1 MDKSSARVG
10 VLMGGMSAERGV
22 SMKTGAAVLDALV
35 SRGWDA
41 VAIEVGRDLPA
52 RLVDQGVTVAWIALH
67 GRFGE
72 DGCVQGVCEVMGIP
86 YTGSGVQASA
96 VGMDKLATKRAVSGH
111 GIRMAEHV
119 VVRRGEARPEL
130 PVPSVVKPAVGGSSF
145 GTTVVMD
152 RGALDAALDDA
163 LRYDAAALVEE
174 FVQGEEITVA
184 LLRENSLF
192 GVLSLLT
199 GHRSDRFYHS
209 VAFTRVEMITAPA
222 ASVRQAIEADA
233 SVGLLLLQGLS
244 SRILQTE
251 TMIETLTH
259 RDMSSRLVSFLLV
272 LCRDFG
278 VPGDRGIT
286 IDLRLSHQA
295 IAEAIGS
302 TRVTITRLLG
312 DLRNAGLVEIDRKKI
327 TVLDPIALAKKF
339 S

>member
-1 MDKSSARVG
+1 MQG
-10 VLMGGMSAERGV
+10 VMHGFSRTATPASRPMTLANNSEPKTRTLHDVILGLDGATTEMVERGKTIFFPGDPAERV
-22 SMKTGAAVLDALV
+22 YL
-35 SRGWDA
+35 
-41 VAIEVGRDLPA
+41 I
-52 RLVDQGVTVAWIALH
+52 
-67 GRFGE
+67 
-72 DGCVQGVCEVMGIP
+72 
-86 YTGSGVQASA
+86 
-96 VGMDKLATKRAVSGH
+96 
-111 GIRMAEHV
+111 
-119 VVRRGEARPEL
+119 RRG
-130 PVPSVVKPAVGGSSF
+130 AVRLSRVYES
-145 GTTVVMD
+145 
-152 RGALDAALDDA
+152 
-163 LRYDAAALVEE
+163 
-174 FVQGEEITVA
+174 GEEITVA

-199 GHRSDRFYHS
+199 GQRSDRFYHS